1 MFLNC
6 NYPNKC
12 SIPKGKP
19 KELKRTRLEIK
30 KGNNKIWICENGNVY
45 FEVDRGYY
53 WGIEL
58 PKFIVKT
65 PFGVNISETIG
76 KINLAL
82 LDWGWGRNELATLSN
97 EEEDLLRIYL
107 MTIK

>member
-30 KGNNKIWICENGNVY
+30 KGSKSIWVCENGNVY

-58 PKFIVKT
+58 PKFVVKT

>member
-1 MFLNC
+1 M
-6 NYPNKC
+6 
-12 SIPKGKP
+12 
-19 KELKRTRLEIK
+19 
-30 KGNNKIWICENGNVY
+30 Y
-45 FEVDRGYY
+45 FEVDREYY

-58 PKFIVKT
+58 PSCVKT
-65 PFGVNISETIG
+65 PFGVNISGTTG

-82 LDWGWGRNELATLSN
+82 LDWGWGRNKLATLSN